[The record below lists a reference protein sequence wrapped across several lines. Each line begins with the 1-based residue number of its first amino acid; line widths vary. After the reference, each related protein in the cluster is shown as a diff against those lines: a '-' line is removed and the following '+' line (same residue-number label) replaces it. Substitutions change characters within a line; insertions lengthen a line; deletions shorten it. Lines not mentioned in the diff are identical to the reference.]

1 MPHQGIVALS
11 ISLFSVVL
19 TLSILAYN
27 LRHEKKQQ
35 SQNTSDEH

>member
-11 ISLFSVVL
+11 ISLFSVAL

-27 LRHEKKQQ
+27 LRREKRNQAEN
-35 SQNTSDEH
+35 NTDEH